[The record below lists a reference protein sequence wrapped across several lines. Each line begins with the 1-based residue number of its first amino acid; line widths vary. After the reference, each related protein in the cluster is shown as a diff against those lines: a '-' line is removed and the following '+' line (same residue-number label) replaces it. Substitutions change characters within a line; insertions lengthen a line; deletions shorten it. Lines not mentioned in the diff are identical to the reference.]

1 MYGLVGVMPLI
12 NSALSGL
19 FGWYVGREGCALLSV
34 VFMCATAALSWASLV
49 ETALQGSFFH
59 VAMFT
64 WFRLG
69 PFDASWSFLFDA
81 LSSGMLVVI
90 TSVSALVHVYSI
102 EYMGED
108 PHLCRFLSYLSL
120 FTFCMVMLVTADNFV
135 QLFFG

>member
-1 MYGLVGVMPLI
+1 
-12 NSALSGL
+12 
-19 FGWYVGREGCALLSV
+19 
-34 VFMCATAALSWASLV
+34 
-49 ETALQGSFFH
+49 
-59 VAMFT
+59 
-64 WFRLG
+64 
-69 PFDASWSFLFDA
+69 
-81 LSSGMLVVI
+81 MLVVI